1 VLALPRRLDF
11 TNDSFHDTGLRST
24 DSGRAA
30 FASKYSQDDAR
41 VQDPGLREI
50 ERRGPYM
57 HDGSIATLEEVV
69 EHYDGGGNGPAKRS
83 DLIGPLG
90 LTPQDKS
97 DLVAFLKP

>member
-1 VLALPRRLDF
+1 MM
-11 TNDSFHDTGLRST
+11 H
-24 DSGRAA
+24 A
-30 FASKYSQDDAR
+30 FKT
-41 VQDPGLREI
+41 PGLREI

-69 EHYDGGGNGPAKRS
+69 EHYDGGGTDRPSRS

-97 DLVAFLKP
+97 DLVAFLKTLTGSPGPTIIPVLPR